1 MFAALRTTLRSVNAT
16 QAAQVAR
23 SYSMAP
29 NVSRVVVI
37 GSGQMGGGIGQ
48 AAAQSGY
55 NVTLVDMSDDIL
67 EKNMKVIEKSLT
79 RVAKKKSG
87 AEAETFV
94 SDVMSR
100 ISGSTVATDAV
111 TDADIVI
118 EAIVENLDVK
128 RNLWSELDK
137 AAKPST
143 IFASNTSSLP
153 IGDMSSVTQREDRF
167 CGLHFFNPV
176 SVMKLVEV
184 IKTDKTS
191 EETNSTMIKF
201 GESLNKRCVECT
213 DTPGF
218 IVNRLLVPY
227 IFEAIRMLERGEATR
242 QDIDAGMKLGAGHPM
257 GPFQLAD
264 YVGLD
269 TLKFIMDGWH
279 KKHPEV
285 ELYKPSEMLNKLVND
300 GHYGIKSKKGFY
312 EY

>member
-1 MFAALRTTLRSVNAT
+1 MFTALRSTLRSSNALR
-16 QAAQVAR
+16 AATMAR

-55 NVTLVDMSDDIL
+55 DVTLVDMSQDIL
-67 EKNMKVIEKSLT
+67 ANNLKAIEKSLT

-87 AEAETFV
+87 TEAESFV
-94 SDVMSR
+94 KDIMSR
-100 ISGSTVATDAV
+100 ISVSTSAPEAVA
-111 TDADIVI
+111 DADIVI

-128 RNLWSELDK
+128 RKLWADLDK
-137 AAKPST
+137 AAKKST
-143 IFASNTSSLP
+143 IFASNTSSLA
-153 IGDMSSVTQREDRF
+153 IGDMATVTERQDRF

-191 EETNSTMIKF
+191 EETNTTMMQF
-201 GESLNKRCVECT
+201 GESLNKRCVQCT

-227 IFEAIRMLERGEATR
+227 LMEAIRLLERGEATK

-269 TLKFIMDGWH
+269 TIKFIMDGWH
-279 KKHPEV
+279 AKYPEDP
-285 ELYKPSEMLNKLVND
+285 LFNPSPLLTKLVED
-300 GHYGIKSKKGFY
+300 GHHGVKTKQGFY